1 MVPLM
6 APSTI
11 LLLKT
16 KKGVNLIFAPFFRYI
31 DMQYV
36 NKNNTSWTFDCNVFD
51 AVGSVNLIV
60 YNTNDRTTQEFTKGR
75 LQYTYEN
82 NTISFTEVV
91 QLEEGVRYEFRIE
104 SNNKSIW

>member
-1 MVPLM
+1 
-6 APSTI
+6 
-11 LLLKT
+11 
-16 KKGVNLIFAPFFRYI
+16 
-31 DMQYV
+31 MQYV

-75 LQYTYEN
+75 VQYTYEN

-104 SNNKSIW
+104 SDNKRLVYAAVTVEGDASIFNSPSTIEEVTFV